1 MKIWTAMKRLN
12 QSYDAWAARVAN
24 KVVDDLDHRG
34 VKSRKPEAKKLI
46 SIWDLLSNRRDPVR

>member
-12 QSYDAWAARVAN
+12 QSYDAWMIRAAN

-34 VKSRKPEAKKLI
+34 VDRKPETRKHI
-46 SIWDLLSNRRDPVR
+46 SVWDLLSSRRDPVR

>member
-12 QSYDAWAARVAN
+12 QSYDAWAIRAAN

-34 VKSRKPEAKKLI
+34 ADSRKPETKKHI
-46 SIWDLLSNRRDPVR
+46 SVWDLLPNRRDPVR